1 MFLSLGVSLIA
12 AFPRLLRST
21 TIRWD
26 DFLHAF
32 VFMFVYSIICWFLHV
47 QLRNYRERNWP
58 ESNRLLYT
66 VFSILLVAMVAW
78 LYSILF
84 PKSVWGA
91 LHLEEVLPSRRILVV
106 LIRATVVSSFYYF
119 IIHALKVWSQK
130 QQHELEIE
138 RLKQAELKANLA
150 SLKEQIS
157 PHFLF
162 NTLSTLS
169 TLTKEPIVKDY
180 VNQLARV
187 YRYTLQVKDE
197 NVVTLA
203 SELAFMEAYVY
214 ILKMRLEDAVDVQF
228 EIPET
233 SLNSLIPPLTLQEL
247 IENAVK
253 HNVTAL
259 DKPLR
264 IRLSVADEY
273 LRITNNRQPRISVP
287 YSAGVGL
294 NNIAQRYQLLFRA
307 EVVFEQTA
315 TAFNVYLPII
325 AHERSDFGR

>member
-162 NTLSTLS
+162 NTLNTLS